1 MKIYEMEQGS
11 EEWSA
16 IKYGKIRGSSLV
28 EIMTKINKP
37 VNNTAKYLDILSAH
51 IEPFELDDEHISS
64 DMERGNSLEPI
75 ARMEFER
82 VYSKKIRQVGWVEMD
97 NGIVGISPDGLIEEE
112 ELSLETKC
120 PVMQKTYVVYT

>member
-1 MKIYEMEQGS
+1 MVRYKIRQN
-11 EEWSA
+11 
-16 IKYGKIRGSSLV
+16 RGSSLA

-51 IEPFELDDEHISS
+51 IEPFELDEEYISS

-82 VYSKKIRQVGWVEMD
+82 VYSKKVRQVGWVEMD
-97 NGIVGISPDGLIEEE
+97 NGNIRNFTGRIN
-112 ELSLETKC
+112 
-120 PVMQKTYVVYT
+120 